1 MQIFY
6 IDADEEITSVIDRLK
21 KSKEGDNFFVVPKR
35 ALVLQSAVNLK
46 LLKKEGE
53 RLKKEIVFITQDQ
66 QGKILARKAGIL
78 LGSLPEEVKDGAG
91 KEFPGG
97 KEKELIARK
106 TSKKNHLENIGSKEF
121 FDAGGGAPRQSA
133 KAPAKIIRLKFK
145 EGKTTRLPAAEK
157 NFYRE
162 KYSGFA
168 KEEKLKRMFLA
179 DYNKEANRHDARHV
193 APVSPK
199 IKKTFIVLGIS
210 CFIVA
215 AAVAA
220 YLFIPRAE
228 IIIYPRHETKE
239 INIEITGEDGRGN
252 ADISLKAIP
261 SRVTEKEKEI
271 TLSYPA
277 TGNSSL
283 SGQKA
288 HGKATIFNEYSSSSQ
303 ILVATT
309 RLLSQEGKLFRLV
322 KGVTVPGT
330 SVKEGKTEP
339 GKIEAEVMAD
349 EAGEEYNI
357 GSSRFSIPGFSG
369 GPKYEKFYAFSE
381 SSMAGGS
388 SSGEK
393 TLNVSQQDIDEAK
406 KKTEAEAKKLA
417 EEELKKELSESEV
430 FLSEAAEEIILE
442 SSSLAKAGDAKSVF
456 EYRAKV
462 KLKTFVFFEKYVKE
476 ITADNLRE
484 ELGDKMTADLA
495 SVQLE
500 YRYPDADFKKRII
513 RFKVQGK
520 IAAFQEANLEE
531 LKKELLGKNSN
542 QIKDVLREHSEIE
555 KIEVNFR
562 PRFFSSRIPP
572 YGRQVEIKLAE
583 N

>member
-21 KSKEGDNFFVVPKR
+21 KSKEGENFFVVPKR
-35 ALVLQSAVNLK
+35 ALVLQSAVNLN

-53 RLKKEIVFITQDQ
+53 RLKREIIFVTQDQ
-66 QGKILARKAGIL
+66 QGKILARKAGIS
-78 LGSLPEEVKDGAG
+78 LGSLPEEARDSAG
-91 KEFPGG
+91 KELAGN
-97 KEKELIARK
+97 KEEELITKK
-106 TSKKNHLENIGSKEF
+106 TSKKNRLESIGSKEF
-121 FDAGGGAPRQSA
+121 FDAGAGESQRSA
-133 KAPAKIIRLKFK
+133 KAPRRVIHLKLE
-145 EGKTTRLPAAEK
+145 EGKVIQPPVAEK
-157 NFYRE
+157 SFYRE
-162 KYSGFA
+162 KDFSPT

-179 DYNKEANRHDARHV
+179 DYDKKANHYDDRQA
-193 APVSPK
+193 APISK
-199 IKKTFIVLGIS
+199 KMKKTFIVLGIS

-215 AAVAA
+215 VAVAA

-228 IIIYPRHETKE
+228 ITIYPRHETKE
-239 INIEITGEDGRGN
+239 INIEITGEEGRGS
-252 ADISLKAIP
+252 ADNSLKAIP
-261 SRVTEKEKEI
+261 ARIAEKEKEI

-303 ILVATT
+303 TLVATT

-339 GKIEAEVMAD
+339 GKVEAEVIAD

-369 GPKYEKFYAFSE
+369 GPKYEKFYALSE
-381 SSMAGGS
+381 NPMASGS
-388 SSGEK
+388 SNGEK

-417 EEELKKELSESEV
+417 EEELKKELPEGEI
-430 FLSEAAEEIILE
+430 FLSEAAEEIISE
-442 SSSLAKAGDAKSVF
+442 SSSLARSGDAKDTF
-456 EYRAKV
+456 EYRVKA
-462 KLKTFVFFEKYVKE
+462 KLKTFVFSEKYVKE
-476 ITADNLRE
+476 ITADKLKE
-484 ELGDKMTADLA
+484 GLGDKMTANLD

-500 YRYPDADFKKRII
+500 YHYTDADFEKRII
-513 RFKVQGK
+513 RFKVQEK
-520 IAAFQEANLEE
+520 ITAFQKVNLEE
-531 LKKELLGKNSN
+531 LKKELLGKNSG
-542 QIKDVLREHSEIE
+542 QIENILRKHSEIE
-555 KIEVNFR
+555 KVEINFW
-562 PRFFSSRIPP
+562 PQFISSRIPS
-572 YGRQVEIKLAE
+572 YEKQVKIKLPG
-583 N
+583 